1 MPTIKGYS
9 ITDIGSREENQDS
22 MLMLTSK
29 GERAYLAA
37 IADGAGGADE
47 GLTASKGLLA
57 EIGKWFAELPEK
69 TWDEKSGKI
78 MNELD
83 AKLKGIHEAMK
94 AYANTKGIT
103 FGTTL
108 TLLLIINEKFYLA
121 AQVGDSRLYLYQDG
135 TLTQITK
142 DQTVAQKERD
152 TGGEISCTTD
162 KESTLLQCF
171 GSGKVAPKYY
181 DGTLGDT
188 AEFLLCSDGLTN
200 TLELAEI
207 EDALKSGKEGSEKL
221 DTLMRIAR
229 NRLEQDNITAIT
241 IKKSA

>member
-1 MPTIKGYS
+1 MGIINSYS
-9 ITDIGSREENQDS
+9 LTDIGSRDENQDS
-22 MLMLTSK
+22 FLMLRSK
-29 GERAYLAA
+29 DENALLAA

-57 EIGKWFAELPEK
+57 EIGKWFAGLPNEL
-69 TWDEKSGKI
+69 WNEKSGKI

-83 AKLKGIHEAMK
+83 SKLKEIHEKMK
-94 AYANTKGIT
+94 AYASTKGIT

-108 TLLLIINEKFYLA
+108 TLLIIIKEKSYLA

-135 TLTQITK
+135 ALTQITK

-152 TGGEISCTTD
+152 TGNEISCTGN

-181 DGTLGDT
+181 DGTLKDE
-188 AEFLLCSDGLTN
+188 AELLLCSDGLTN
-200 TLELAEI
+200 TLRFDEVE
-207 EDALKSGKEGSEKL
+207 EALKTYVL
-221 DTLMRIAR
+221 PFDTIDNLMRIAR
-229 NRLEQDNITAIT
+229 NRLEQDNITAI
-241 IKKSA
+241 IVKKGE

>member
-1 MPTIKGYS
+1 MGNINSYS
-9 ITDIGSREENQDS
+9 LTDIGSRDENQDS
-22 MLMLTSK
+22 FLMLRSK
-29 GERAYLAA
+29 DENALLAA

-57 EIGKWFAELPEK
+57 EIGKWFAGLPSEF
-69 TWDEKSGKI
+69 WDEKSGKI

-83 AKLKGIHEAMK
+83 AKLKEIHEKMK
-94 AYANTKGIT
+94 AYASSKGIT

-108 TLLLIINEKFYLA
+108 TLLIIIKEKSYLA

-152 TGGEISCTTD
+152 TGSEINSTGN

-181 DGTLGDT
+181 DGTLKDE
-188 AEFLLCSDGLTN
+188 AELLICSDGLTN
-200 TLELAEI
+200 TLHFEEI
-207 EDALKSGKEGSEKL
+207 EDALKASTSPFDKIDQL
-221 DTLMRIAR
+221 TRLAR
-229 NRLEQDNITAIT
+229 NRLEQDNITAIIIMT
-241 IKKSA
+241 